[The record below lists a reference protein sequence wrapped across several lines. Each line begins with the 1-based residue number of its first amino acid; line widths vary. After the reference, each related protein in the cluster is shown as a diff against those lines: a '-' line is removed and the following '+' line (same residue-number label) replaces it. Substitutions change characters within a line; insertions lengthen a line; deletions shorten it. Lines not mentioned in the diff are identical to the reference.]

1 MFILQIVTGIMIDGA
16 LVGIIYT
23 KLVQPPKRP
32 FDFKFSQN
40 AVICQRDSK
49 LCLLFRVCDPSELHA
64 VGTKVR
70 AHLIE
75 RKMYV
80 KHFICN
86 DFLSRQIFSMQIIYQ
101 HC

>member
-23 KLVQPPKRP
+23 KLVQPPRRP

-49 LCLLFRVCDPSELHA
+49 LCLLFRVCDPSELHVVA
-64 VGTKVR
+64 TKVR
-70 AHLIE
+70 AYLIE

-80 KHFICN
+80 NHLISN
-86 DFLSRQIFSMQIIYQ
+86 AFLIRAFFFTRK
-101 HC
+101 